1 MSDQLSLPIDTV
13 PDSIGSNDVER
24 AFADGLLLVEV
35 DARTSRCPWTELDQR
50 CVHVISKRA
59 GGEIRGYALLD
70 DGRLIIRIPSYTGA
84 WHELDQLVERIVGA
98 RVEPYPVS
106 PCGTVR
112 APLMRFV
119 VDGAS

>member
-1 MSDQLSLPIDTV
+1 MSDQLSLPIHTV
-13 PDSIGSNDVER
+13 DSNDVER

-35 DARTSRCPWTELDQR
+35 DARVSGRCPWTGLDQR

-70 DGRLIIRIPSYTGA
+70 DGRLIIRVPSYTGA
-84 WHELDQLVERIVGA
+84 WYELDRLVERIVGA

-112 APLMRFV
+112 APLMHF